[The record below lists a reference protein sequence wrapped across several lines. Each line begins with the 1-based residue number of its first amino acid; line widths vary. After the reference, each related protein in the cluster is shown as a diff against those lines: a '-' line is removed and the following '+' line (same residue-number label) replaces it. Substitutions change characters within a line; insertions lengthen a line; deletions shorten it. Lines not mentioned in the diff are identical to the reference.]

1 MGKSTAAA
9 LLAELG
15 ASVVDTDVIA
25 RQIVELG
32 QSALAEIR
40 NAFGTG
46 VIRDDGSLCRDEL
59 ARLVFSDAAERRKL
73 EAILHPRI
81 REIWLAQVERWR
93 AVHVAVGVVVIP
105 LLFETSAAGHF
116 DATICVA
123 CTLPTQ
129 LQRLQ
134 ARGWSR
140 EQIAQRSQAQWP
152 ADEKMKRSDFVVW
165 TEGSLAAHREQL
177 RRILTSLSLT

>member
-1 MGKSTAAA
+1 MGKSTATT

-15 ASVVDTDVIA
+15 APVVDTDVIA
-25 RQIVELG
+25 RQIVEPG
-32 QSALAEIR
+32 QPALAEIR
-40 NAFGTG
+40 AVFGPG
-46 VIRDDGSLCRDEL
+46 VFRGDGSLHRDEL
-59 ARLVFSDAAERRKL
+59 ARVVFSEAPARRKL

-81 REIWLAQVERWR
+81 REIWLAQVEKWR
-93 AVHVAVGVVVIP
+93 ASQLAVGVVVIP
-105 LLFETSAAGHF
+105 LLFETNAASHF

-123 CTLPTQ
+123 CSAPTQ

-140 EQIAQRSQAQWP
+140 EQIEQRSQAQWP
-152 ADEKMKRSDFVVW
+152 AEEKMKRSDYVVW

-177 RRILTSLSLT
+177 KRILAALSAT